1 MSIPTHYIKKR
12 DLLHAERSTPAV
24 LTATAREFMAAE
36 RYSDA
41 LDFFEKAKDLTGM
54 NDIKQLALRTGDTFL
69 LSRLDR
75 YDRTLVSQDEW
86 KATAALAVEQGR
98 PSMAEFVAKKF
109 PPPDAAAAK
118 VVVLPGSTPLSE
130 N

>member
-12 DLLHAERSTPAV
+12 DLLHSERSTPAV
-24 LTATAREFMAAE
+24 LTETAREFMAAE

-41 LDFFEKAKDLTGM
+41 LDFFEKAKDLSGM

-75 YDRTLVSQDEW
+75 YDRTLVSQEEW
-86 KATAALAVEQGR
+86 KATAALAIAEGR
-98 PSMAEFVAKKF
+98 PSMAEFVARKF
-109 PPPDAAAAK
+109 PPPDAVQAAVA
-118 VVVLPGSTPLSE
+118 VLPGSTPLSE